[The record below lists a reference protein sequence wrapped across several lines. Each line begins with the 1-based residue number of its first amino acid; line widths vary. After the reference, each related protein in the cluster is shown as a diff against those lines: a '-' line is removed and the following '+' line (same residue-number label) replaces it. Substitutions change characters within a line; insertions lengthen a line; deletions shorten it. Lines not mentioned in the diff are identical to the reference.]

1 MTDSNANDET
11 VSDAA
16 LRRAGVFGIDSEGNK
31 HTFDPVRAQV
41 IVRDG
46 DDIVHVEQLA
56 RERVPEWIEFVG
68 ENRGWNGVW
77 WSEENLHDAVEAHKQ
92 AKEGADL

>member
-46 DDIVHVEQLA
+46 DDVGHVEQLA
-56 RERVPEWIEFVG
+56 RERVPEWIEFV
-68 ENRGWNGVW
+68 EQQRGWSGVW
-77 WSEENLHDAVEAHKQ
+77 WTADNLHDALEAREAAEQ
-92 AKEGADL
+92 EVA